1 MEEDSLE
8 LLGNNL
14 KAHIADNDLANKIST
29 GIDVFG
35 VIVDLAIQLPVID
48 TFKKLSDS
56 FNNYNA
62 LRLHKKLTKFLFG
75 ISDIPPLDR
84 QRFMEELDSLHELK
98 EKSGEVLIDIIV
110 RTNHLGK
117 IDFIINLFKAQ
128 VAGKIDISEFIRLS
142 VVLEKVS
149 VSDLYQ
155 LKNYDLN
162 TQSSKPGIYEGSL
175 TDALYS
181 AGLVDISVIGGNT
194 GTLFNLN
201 NLGRQMLLHALSE
214 SQ

>member
-29 GIDVFG
+29 GIDVLG

-48 TFKKLSDS
+48 TFNKLRDS

-62 LRLHKKLTKFLFG
+62 LRLHKKLTRFLLG
-75 ISDIPPLDR
+75 ISEISPLDR
-84 QRFMEELDSLHELK
+84 QRFIEELESLHELK
-98 EKSGEVLIDIIV
+98 ENSGEVLIDIIA

-117 IDFIINLFKAQ
+117 IDLIINLFKAK
-128 VAGKIDISEFIRLS
+128 VACDIDILEFLRLS
-142 VVLEKVS
+142 AVLENVS
-149 VSDLYQ
+149 VSDLHR
-155 LKNYDLN
+155 LKKYDLN
-162 TQSSKPGIYEGSL
+162 TQSSEPGIYEGGL

-181 AGLVDISVIGGNT
+181 AGLVNISVIGGDT

-201 NLGRQMLLHALSE
+201 NLGKQMLLHGLNA

>member
-29 GIDVFG
+29 GIDVLG
-35 VIVDLAIQLPVID
+35 VIVDLATQLPVID

-84 QRFMEELDSLHELK
+84 QRFMDELDSLHELK

-117 IDFIINLFKAQ
+117 IDLILNLFKAQ
-128 VAGKIDISEFIRLS
+128 VASEIDMREFLRLS
-142 VVLEKVS
+142 MVLERVS
-149 VSDLYQ
+149 IADLYQ
-155 LKNYDLN
+155 LKNYSSRALN
-162 TQSSKPGIYEGSL
+162 GKPGLYEGGL

-181 AGLVDISVIGGNT
+181 AGLVDVSVIGAG
-194 GTLFNLN
+194 GTQFSIN
-201 NLGRQMLLHALSE
+201 NLGSQMLLHGLNE
-214 SQ
+214 NQ